1 MFSQEDISLEFDKL
15 EPHWDEIQAE
25 YKKREEYFQSLI
37 SNEYSDFIKLFTNFI
52 KLFTNS

>member
-37 SNEYSDFIKLFTNFI
+37 SNEYSDFIKLFTN
-52 KLFTNS
+52 S